1 MAYVSIWTVFT
12 ILTEYLHMSNVH
24 APRMLNDI
32 EKERRVRDSKS
43 FFFKHYENESIMVPI
58 EHNRL
63 QQKNSPPHTAASI
76 LLELDVL
83 GFERVDH
90 LAYSPYQASFYVDVY
105 PNKSQVKGPPCYN

>member
-1 MAYVSIWTVFT
+1 
-12 ILTEYLHMSNVH
+12 
-24 APRMLNDI
+24 
-32 EKERRVRDSKS
+32 
-43 FFFKHYENESIMVPI
+43 MVPI